1 MKKWSYA
8 AAALIVILP
17 VAFFITRQKKEPPQA
32 DKIRV
37 GYNTESL
44 TNASVIVAYEKKYFE
59 KNGLSAEM
67 VPLKGGKEVRQALAA
82 GQVDI
87 GLGGFTNFMT
97 AMAAGAPMKFIA
109 ASASSPSYVFVRPG
123 ENVKNFQ
130 DLYGKTICSGAAGI
144 NDIIFR
150 IAMEKEGIDVEKMKF
165 VDIEREFQV
174 PALMEK
180 KAMDAVVVSDQDTE
194 MLLKAGAVVL
204 PEWESKGYVEFA
216 EPRNSVAVNTDYLAK
231 NEKTVEN
238 FLDAC
243 ADAHRLIGSNPDE
256 AARLLADHI
265 RKGSG
270 GAVDHSPEVI
280 AEKWKNKDTVNM
292 IWQDPSDTMELAKK
306 AKDMGLIDKELT
318 LSDVYDLRF
327 ENKLKAIQSEIYG
340 TSD

>member
-1 MKKWSYA
+1 MKKWLYA
-8 AAALIVILP
+8 GIALIAILSI
-17 VAFFITRQKKEPPQA
+17 AFYIARPKKANQA
-32 DKIRV
+32 NKIRI

-44 TNASVIVAYEKKYFE
+44 ANVSVIDAYEKKYFE
-59 KNGLSAEM
+59 KHGLSPEL

-87 GLGGFTNFMT
+87 GLGAFTNFMT

-123 ENVKNFQ
+123 ENLNNFK

-150 IAMEKEGIDVEKMKF
+150 MAMEKEGINVEKMNF
-165 VDIEREFQV
+165 VDISREFQV
-174 PALMEK
+174 AALMEK
-180 KAMDAVVVSDQDTE
+180 KAVDAVVVSDQDTE
-194 MLLKAGAVVL
+194 MLSKAGAVIL
-204 PEWESKGYVEFA
+204 PEWEKKGYTKFE
-216 EPRNSVAVNTDYLAK
+216 EPRNSIVVNTDYLAK
-231 NEKTVEN
+231 NEKLVEN

-243 ADAHRLIGSNPDE
+243 ADTHRLIAKNPEE

-265 RKGSG
+265 RRGSG
-270 GAVDHSPEVI
+270 GAIDHSSESIVQ
-280 AEKWKNKDTVNM
+280 KWKNKDTVNM
-292 IWQDPSDTMELAKK
+292 IWQNPSVTMELAKK

-327 ENKLKAIQSEIYG
+327 ENKLQAIQSEIYG
-340 TSD
+340 TTD

>member
-1 MKKWSYA
+1 MKKWLYIA
-8 AAALIVILP
+8 VALIVLLP
-17 VAFFITRQKKEPPQA
+17 VAFYIAGPKKEKQA
-32 DKIRV
+32 SKIRI

-44 TNASVIVAYEKKYFE
+44 TNASVIIAYEKKYFE
-59 KNGLSAEM
+59 KYGLSTEM
-67 VPLKGGKEVRQALAA
+67 VSLKGGKEVRQALAA

-123 ENVKNFQ
+123 ENVNNFQ

-144 NDIIFR
+144 SDIIFR
-150 IAMEKEGIDVEKMKF
+150 IVMEKEGINIENMNF

-174 PALMEK
+174 AALMEK

-194 MLLKAGAVVL
+194 MLLKAGAIVL
-204 PEWESKGYVEFA
+204 PEWEDKGYAKFA
-216 EPRNSVAVNTDYLAK
+216 EPRNSIVVNTDYLAN
-231 NEKTVEN
+231 NEKIVEN

-243 ADAHRLIGSNPDE
+243 ADAHRLIANNPDE
-256 AARLLADHI
+256 AAQLLADHI
-265 RKGSG
+265 KKGSS

-280 AEKWKNKDTVNM
+280 VEKWKNKDTVNM
-292 IWQDPSDTMELAKK
+292 IWQDTAVTMELAKK

-327 ENKLKAIQSEIYG
+327 ENKLKTIQSEIYG

>member
-1 MKKWSYA
+1 MKKWPYA
-8 AAALIVILP
+8 AAVLIALLLI
-17 VAFFITRQKKEPPQA
+17 AFFAAKPKKEEPSV
-32 DKIRV
+32 DKIRI

-59 KNGLSAEM
+59 KNGLLTEM

-123 ENVKNFQ
+123 ENVNKIQ

-150 IAMEKEGIDVEKMKF
+150 IVMEKEGINVEKMKF
-165 VDIEREFQV
+165 VDIERELQV

-204 PEWESKGYVEFA
+204 PEWESKGYAEFD
-216 EPRNSVAVNTDYLAK
+216 EPRNSIVVNTDYLAM
-231 NEKTVEN
+231 NEKAVEK

-243 ADAHRLIGSNPDE
+243 ADAHRLIASNPDE

-265 RKGSG
+265 RKGSD
-270 GAVDHSPEVI
+270 GAVNHLPEVI
-280 AEKWKNKDTVNM
+280 AEKWKNKKTVNM
-292 IWQDPSDTMELAKK
+292 IWQDPSVTMELAKK
-306 AKDMGLIDKELT
+306 AADMKLIDKYLS

-327 ENKLKAIQSEIYG
+327 ENKLKKIQSEMYDS
-340 TSD
+340 SD